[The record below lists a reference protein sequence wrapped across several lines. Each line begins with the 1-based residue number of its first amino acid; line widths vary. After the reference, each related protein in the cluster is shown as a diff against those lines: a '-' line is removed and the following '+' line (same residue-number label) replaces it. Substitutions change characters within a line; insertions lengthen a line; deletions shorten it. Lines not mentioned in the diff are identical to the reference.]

1 MLKLLEKARCA
12 ACLCVFAASLSAC
25 AANQPQTTPWAPG
38 RQAAAHRAAGHG
50 GDLLY
55 VGARQEG
62 TIYSYPDGSLIGTF
76 STAAAIQGMC
86 SDTKGNV
93 FVVGAKNGAKPS
105 AAGYIYEFAHGG
117 TSPVATLDLPASEI
131 PVSCSSDPRSGD
143 LAVTSYDRRDFA
155 PMIEVYPGASGT
167 PATFTSHAI
176 GANPQPAY
184 DADGNLFVT
193 SGGNQGVELLKGSQQ
208 LAKITFD
215 QTLGGVDHAQWD
227 GAHFALQSFQNS
239 QHNKE
244 RLLEHVYR
252 LQISGKRATILGL
265 SHFKNWLARDPGQ
278 SWIDG
283 DTMVA
288 TPGNYIAF
296 WKYPAGGQ
304 AYLVLHPSHV
314 SKAVTISSAP

>member
-1 MLKLLEKARCA
+1 MLNLLERARRA
-12 ACLCVFAASLSAC
+12 ACLCVFAAFLSAC
-25 AANQPQTTPWAPG
+25 AGNQLQSTPSAPAH
-38 RQAAAHRAAGHG
+38 QAAAHRGAHS

-55 VGARQEG
+55 VGGRREG

-76 STAAAIQGMC
+76 STAATIHGMC
-86 SDTKGNV
+86 SDAKGDV
-93 FVVGAKNGAKPS
+93 FVAAAKNGAKPS
-105 AAGYIYEFAHGG
+105 AAGYVYEFAHGG
-117 TSPVATLDLPASEI
+117 TSPVATLDLPKSQI
-131 PVSCSSDPRSGD
+131 PVSCSSDPASGD
-143 LAVTSYDRRDFA
+143 LAVTGYDHRNFA
-155 PMIEVYPGASGT
+155 PTIEVYPGASGT
-167 PATFTSHAI
+167 PAAFTSHAI

-252 LQISGKRATILGL
+252 LKISGQRATIVGL
-265 SHFKNWLARDPGQ
+265 SHFKNWLARDAGQ

-283 DTMVA
+283 DTIVA
-288 TPGNYIAF
+288 TPGHDIAF

-304 AYLVLHPSHV
+304 AYLVLHPSRV
-314 SKAVTISSAP
+314 SKAVTISTAP